1 MIHPLTHTREGIVA
15 GAVAGGII
23 FAAPVFNICIP
34 ASESI
39 ISLLTDTREGS
50 VTGAVAGGII
60 VAVPVFLSRIPAPE
74 SSKSKQNYD
83 DPCI

>member
-50 VTGAVAGGII
+50 GTGAVAGGISEAATI
-60 VAVPVFLSRIPAPE
+60 FTICIPASE
-74 SSKSKQNYD
+74 SSNSKQNYD
-83 DPCI
+83 DPSV